1 MSLKENIDFVKKEIS
16 SEEKFLEGFVRAES
30 FFKKYKKLIIVSV
43 TVAVVAV
50 IGLSVNSFISENNKI
65 EANIAFNKILKNPN
79 DKEALS
85 VLESKNKNL
94 HQLAL
99 YLKTTNEGKIA
110 QTEVKYLK
118 ELSIYKKAI
127 ENKNVSLLNSVSMK
141 SDFLLKEYAL
151 FNKALIQAENK
162 KFDDAKNTLKL
173 INADSKVNDL
183 VVLLNH
189 YLLSK

>member
-30 FFKKYKKLIIVSV
+30 FFKKFKKLIIVSV
-43 TVAVVAV
+43 VVAIVAV
-50 IGLSVNSFISENNKI
+50 IGLSVDSYVKENNKI
-65 EANIAFNKILKNPN
+65 EANIAFNKILNNPN

-85 VLESKNKNL
+85 TLESKNKNL

-110 QTEVKYLK
+110 QTELKYLK

-127 ENKNVSLLNSVSMK
+127 ENKNVSDLNSVSMK
-141 SDFLLKEYAL
+141 SNFLLKEFAL

-162 KFDDAKNTLKL
+162 NYDDAKNTLKL